1 MIEEYNCLL
10 FRRVAAFS
18 GFLFPELYVSARL
31 LASSLGNAAS
41 EKLANGFIHRFS
53 LGVLVANLQEGE
65 RRLAAIMFTDI
76 VGYTAL
82 TQKNESLALSLL
94 EKHRELVRGVI
105 VRHGG
110 REVKTIGDAF
120 LLEFV
125 SALEATECGV
135 EIQKALAEYNKNA
148 SEKLLVRIGI
158 HVGDVIHERKDV
170 LGDAVNIASR
180 IVPLAEGGGI
190 CISEQVYSQ
199 VRNKVPYLMEKLPP
213 QSLKNVQYPVE
224 TYRVLLASQKDEPT
238 PTAPKNRIAVLP
250 LSNISPDPKDG
261 YFADGLTEEL
271 ITVLS
276 RVQGLRVIARSSVD
290 RYKGRDQGVAQ
301 IGRELMVGSM
311 IEGSV
316 RIAGNRLRVSVQLID
331 ASSEEHLWSENYDRR
346 LDDIFEVQSDIAK
359 MVAEKLKVKLL
370 LREEERLYQRSV
382 PSISVYKH
390 YLRGRSLLSK
400 REPREMLE
408 AKQIF
413 EKAIAEDPNYP
424 PALAGLADAYY
435 LLGDYWAMPVD
446 EARRKSRQFLSKA
459 LNLDPELAEA
469 QASLGLSL
477 SNEYRFNEAESK
489 FKRAIDLS
497 PSYATAH
504 FWYANCLG
512 SLRRYDEE
520 LEQLEIAEQLDPL
533 STVVL
538 HNEVI
543 LLTLLGRK
551 ELAWEKLERRSRLD
565 PSKVSIVD
573 LVSFY
578 YYLIGDPQRALSEIE
593 KHQEL
598 HNAVQIMVDMALY
611 LAATGQ
617 KKAAE
622 QWLQRLLA
630 LPDTLAYKAQFISYV
645 YLELGDQDQFFAWA
659 NKGVD
664 KREMSFDNT
673 ELYPNAKRVLSD
685 PRWKALL
692 KRVNLDRL

>member
-10 FRRVAAFS
+10 FGRVAAFS

-53 LGVLVANLQEGE
+53 LGVLVANLQEG
-65 RRLAAIMFTDI
+65 
-76 VGYTAL
+76 
-82 TQKNESLALSLL
+82 
-94 EKHRELVRGVI
+94 
-105 VRHGG
+105 
-110 REVKTIGDAF
+110 
-120 LLEFV
+120 
-125 SALEATECGV
+125 
-135 EIQKALAEYNKNA
+135 
-148 SEKLLVRIGI
+148 
-158 HVGDVIHERKDV
+158 ERKDV

-446 EARRKSRQFLSKA
+446 EARRRSREFLSKA

-512 SLRRYDEE
+512 SLRRYDEQ

-664 KREMSFDNT
+664 KREMSFDNS